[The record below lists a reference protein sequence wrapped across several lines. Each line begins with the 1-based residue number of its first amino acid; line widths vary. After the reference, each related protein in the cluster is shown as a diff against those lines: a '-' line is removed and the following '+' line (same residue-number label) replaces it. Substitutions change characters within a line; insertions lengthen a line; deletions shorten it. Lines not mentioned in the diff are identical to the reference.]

1 MNARLV
7 DAADEFFDALKG
19 INDPE
24 EKRKAFRNTFYSVL
38 AGVVRE
44 RTLII

>member
-1 MNARLV
+1 LRDSL
-7 DAADEFFDALKG
+7 LKG
-19 INDPE
+19 IVDPE

-38 AGVVRE
+38 ARVVRE

>member
-19 INDPE
+19 IVDPE
-24 EKRKAFRNTFYSVL
+24 EKRKAFRNTSTL
-38 AGVVRE
+38 SLQGLCERE
-44 RTLII
+44 R